1 MDSTED
7 DIFWEE
13 EAANDGDSNMDS
25 DGDFL
30 HPDSDKSISAV
41 FDEESIDK
49 DFLTFS

>member
-7 DIFWEE
+7 DIFCKE
-13 EAANDGDSNMDS
+13 EAANDGDSDMDS
-25 DGDFL
+25 DRDFL
-30 HPDSDKSISAV
+30 HPDSDKELRAV